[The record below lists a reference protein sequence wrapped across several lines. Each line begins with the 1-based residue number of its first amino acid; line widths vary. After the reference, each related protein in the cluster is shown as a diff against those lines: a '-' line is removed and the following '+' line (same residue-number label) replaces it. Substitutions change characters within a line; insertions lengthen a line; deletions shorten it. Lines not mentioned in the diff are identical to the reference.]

1 MSNPQQLQAL
11 RREYTQARLNVEDT
25 HADPFKQF
33 GKWFEEAMSADL
45 FDINAMTLA
54 TATADGY
61 PSARI
66 VLLKDFDKNGFV
78 FFTNYHS
85 QKGQTLAENPRASL
99 LFYWAELER
108 QVRIEGRVEK
118 VSAEASD
125 VYFHSRP
132 LGSQLGAWASNQSEV
147 IESKEILDKRLDALT
162 EQYRDQ
168 IIPRPAHWGG
178 YCLFPQ
184 RLEFWQGRPNRLHDR
199 VLYLRRGEKGENGE
213 WERVLLAP

>member
-11 RREYTQARLNVEDT
+11 RREYTQARLNVAET

-33 GKWFEEAMSADL
+33 SKWFEEAMNADL
-45 FDINAMTLA
+45 LDINAMTLA
-54 TATADGY
+54 TASRDGY

-66 VLLKDFDKNGFV
+66 VLLKEFDEKGFV

-85 QKGQTLAENPRASL
+85 QKGHMLAENPRASL

-118 VSAEASD
+118 ISPEDSD
-125 VYFHSRP
+125 AYFHSRP
-132 LGSQLGAWASNQSEV
+132 LGSQLGAWASDQSQV
-147 IESKEILDKRLDALT
+147 IDSKEVVEKKLQALT
-162 EQYRDQ
+162 EHYQDK
-168 IIPRPAHWGG
+168 IVPRPEHWGG
-178 YCLFPQ
+178 YCLSPS

-199 VLYLRRGEKGENGE
+199 VLYTRQTENEE
-213 WERVLLAP
+213 WQRVLLAP